1 MNSASASGD
10 SGGKPKPGL
19 LRTAFE
25 KLPGRFPTIESA
37 FGVTLSLLGAMIV
50 GYVAIHIAFPSKSRP
65 WCEAIQL
72 SEEIL
77 FEPVFCQSFLER
89 YISPADLA
97 EFKQSVKARCEE
109 TARLAVR
116 QRKLVFAPI
125 PAFLSNALNHI
136 PVSQHPHLWQPGAD
150 RTETD
155 YRMTRLAD
163 LRHWLETATNGLAA
177 DRRGEWQGLVNALQR
192 QEQRETNLE
201 STLETEIF
209 CLEPVLAFDWLYLDK
224 YAWVFEMFVWCWVGV
239 LANTIIKLIESMR
252 GKREYD
258 PNEFCL
264 LFPKAVLAPV
274 LGMVV
279 TALWSSG
286 LSESQINFANLP
298 YLLVFFFA
306 LGFATESLY
315 DKIVKLT
322 ELIVSRAATPSEER
336 LAAAAAQSR
345 YKFITRAVD
354 VGDVPP
360 PRNLNELESKLAAV
374 AGAAFE
380 RGVVSRSAR
389 NEPTP

>member
-1 MNSASASGD
+1 MNSTSASGD
-10 SGGKPKPGL
+10 GGEKPKPGL

-50 GYVAIHIAFPSKSRP
+50 GYVAIHILIPSKSRP
-65 WCEAIQL
+65 WCEAIRL
-72 SEEIL
+72 SGEIL
-77 FEPVFCQSFLER
+77 FEPEFCQSALER
-89 YISPADLA
+89 YIPPADFA
-97 EFKQSVKARCEE
+97 EFKQSVKARCDE

-125 PAFLSNALNHI
+125 PVFLSNALSHL

-155 YRMTRLAD
+155 YRMARLDD
-163 LRHWLETATNGLAA
+163 LRGWLESNTNGLAA
-177 DRRGEWQGLVNALQR
+177 DRREEWQRLINSLQR
-192 QEQRETNLE
+192 QAQREANLE
-201 STLETEIF
+201 SALETEIF
-209 CLEPVLAFDWLYLDK
+209 CLEPVLAFDWLYLDN
-224 YAWVFEMFVWCWVGV
+224 YAWAFELFVWCWVGV

-258 PNEFCL
+258 PKEFCL

-286 LSESQINFANLP
+286 LSDSQISFANLP

-322 ELIVSRAATPSEER
+322 ELLVARAATPSEER
-336 LAAAAAQSR
+336 LAAAAQSR

-354 VGDVPP
+354 VGDLPP
-360 PRNLNELESKLAAV
+360 PRNLKELESKLAAV